1 MFDLVKILLIAAVLL
16 FLAGFIFGILFK
28 IGIMAIVILAGFY
41 LFERVFGKE

>member
-1 MFDLVKILLIAAVLL
+1 MFDLVKILLIVAVIL

-28 IGIMAIVILAGFY
+28 IGIMVIVILAGLY